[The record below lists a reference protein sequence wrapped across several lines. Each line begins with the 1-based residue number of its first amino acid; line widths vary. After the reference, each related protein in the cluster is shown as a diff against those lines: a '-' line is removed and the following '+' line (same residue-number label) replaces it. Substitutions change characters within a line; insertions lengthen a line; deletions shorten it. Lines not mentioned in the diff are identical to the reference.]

1 MMMDR
6 RMVAMGGPNRY
17 VMGTAVLLAVL
28 IGGLSYVKW
37 TPYYHNAF
45 VVASR
50 HTVGVSIVSGQSA
63 TAPTPSIG
71 AALSYAWAY
80 GTAIWQA
87 MVLGLVVGAGVQ
99 ALVPRDWL
107 VRVFGRLSFKGVAL
121 AGLASI
127 PSMM

>member
-6 RMVAMGGPNRY
+6 RMVAMGGLNRY

-87 MVLGLVVGAGVQ
+87 MVLGIVVGAGVQ

>member
-1 MMMDR
+1 MMDR
-6 RMVAMGGPNRY
+6 RMVAMGGLNRY

>member
-6 RMVAMGGPNRY
+6 RMVAMGGLNRY

>member
-6 RMVAMGGPNRY
+6 RMVAMGGLNRY

-80 GTAIWQA
+80 G
-87 MVLGLVVGAGVQ
+87 
-99 ALVPRDWL
+99 
-107 VRVFGRLSFKGVAL
+107 
-121 AGLASI
+121 
-127 PSMM
+127 

>member
-1 MMMDR
+1 MMTDR
-6 RMVAMGGPNRY
+6 RMVAVGGLNRS
-17 VMGTAVLLAVL
+17 VVGTALLLAVL

-37 TPYYHNAF
+37 TPYYHKAF
-45 VVASR
+45 VAASR
-50 HTVGVSIVSGQSA
+50 HTIGVSIVSGQSA

-107 VRVFGRLSFKGVAL
+107 ARVFGRLSFKGVAL

>member
-6 RMVAMGGPNRY
+6 RMVAMGGLNRY

-121 AGLASI
+121 AGLAAI

>member
-1 MMMDR
+1 
-6 RMVAMGGPNRY
+6 MVAMGGLNRY

>member
-1 MMMDR
+1 MMTDR
-6 RMVAMGGPNRY
+6 RMVAVGGLNRS
-17 VMGTAVLLAVL
+17 VVGTALLLAVL

-107 VRVFGRLSFKGVAL
+107 ARVFGRLSFKGVAL

>member
-1 MMMDR
+1 MMRDR
-6 RMVAMGGPNRY
+6 RMVAMGGLNPY
-17 VMGTAVLLAVL
+17 VVGTAVLLAVL

-37 TPYYHNAF
+37 TPYYDKAF
-45 VVASR
+45 VAASR
-50 HTVGVSIVSGQSA
+50 HTIGVSIVSGQSA
-63 TAPTPSIG
+63 TAPAPSIG

-107 VRVFGRLSFKGVAL
+107 ARVFGRLSFKGVAL

>member
-6 RMVAMGGPNRY
+6 RMVAMGGLNRY

-50 HTVGVSIVSGQSA
+50 HTLGVSIVSGQSA

-87 MVLGLVVGAGVQ
+87 MVLGIVVGAGVQ

>member
-1 MMMDR
+1 MMTDR
-6 RMVAMGGPNRY
+6 RMVAMGGLNRY
-17 VMGTAVLLAVL
+17 VMGTTVLLAIL

-37 TPYYHNAF
+37 TPYYHKAF
-45 VVASR
+45 VAASR
-50 HTVGVSIVSGQSA
+50 HTIGVSIVSGQSA

-107 VRVFGRLSFKGVAL
+107 ARVFGRLSFKGVAL

>member
-1 MMMDR
+1 
-6 RMVAMGGPNRY
+6 MGGLNRY

-87 MVLGLVVGAGVQ
+87 MVLGLVVGAGVR

>member
-6 RMVAMGGPNRY
+6 RMVAMGGLNRY

-37 TPYYHNAF
+37 TPYYHKAF
-45 VVASR
+45 VAASW
-50 HTVGVSIVSGQSA
+50 HTIGVSIVSGQSA

-107 VRVFGRLSFKGVAL
+107 ARVFGRLSFKGVAL

>member
-1 MMMDR
+1 MMIDR
-6 RMVAMGGPNRY
+6 RMVAMGGLNRY

>member
-1 MMMDR
+1 MMTDR
-6 RMVAMGGPNRY
+6 RIVVMGGVNRY

-37 TPYYHNAF
+37 TPYYHKAF
-45 VVASR
+45 VAASR
-50 HTVGVSIVSGQSA
+50 HTIGVSIVSDQSA
-63 TAPTPSIG
+63 TAPTPSVG
-71 AALSYAWAY
+71 AALGYAWAY

-107 VRVFGRLSFKGVAL
+107 ARVFGRLSFKGVAL

>member
-1 MMMDR
+1 
-6 RMVAMGGPNRY
+6 
-17 VMGTAVLLAVL
+17 
-28 IGGLSYVKW
+28 
-37 TPYYHNAF
+37 
-45 VVASR
+45 
-50 HTVGVSIVSGQSA
+50 
-63 TAPTPSIG
+63 
-71 AALSYAWAY
+71 
-80 GTAIWQA
+80 